1 MPSFPPS
8 LREPFLL
15 PEEGGEGVQQVVAS
29 AASGSP
35 LLAPSSWRGLFLL
48 SITIGL
54 EVSGTLLFRAA
65 VDDARILPLAF
76 GLYFAG
82 LCIFSS
88 ALSILPL
95 SVAYSTWCALGT
107 VGVTVGSHYLYGE
120 EISLGRWACIV
131 GTIPLVVGMYA
142 FP

>member
-1 MPSFPPS
+1 MTSFPSS

-15 PEEGGEGVQQVVAS
+15 PEREAAASVVAS
-29 AASGSP
+29 SSP
-35 LLAPSSWRGLFLL
+35 LPVWRGILLL
-48 SITIGL
+48 SVTIGL

-76 GLYFAG
+76 ALYFAG
-82 LCIFSS
+82 LWIFSS

-107 VGVTVGSHYLYGE
+107 VGVTVGSYYLYGE
-120 EISLGRWACIV
+120 RISNGRWACIV